1 MPGFRSKA
9 IISRG
14 VEKLGQSELKIGEG
28 IFVIPKVVEW
38 VEKLVEDN
46 NPKAV
51 CASSLGFSRINDL
64 FPSDFLSKVRV
75 VAVDGITPW
84 PPLVSCGLSKFKKRD
99 ERRKIYPARGVVFKD
114 IVFIRKKD
122 IGSEDSED
130 LLFHELV
137 HVVQWEKLGAY
148 RFMIAYCEGFYN
160 YGYRGNPLEEIAY
173 DLKMKFINGNLP
185 DNFIE
190 CIESDAAAIWN
201 GIEPKIQGLKG
212 SGDFPFLQDLKP
224 L

>member
-14 VEKLGQSELKIGEG
+14 VGKLGQSELKIGEG

-46 NPKAV
+46 RSKAV

-64 FPSDFLSKVRV
+64 FPPDFLSKVRV

-84 PPLVSCGLSKFKKRD
+84 PPLVEMGLTEFIKRD
-99 ERRKIYPARGVVFKD
+99 KHRIEYPARGVVFKD
-114 IVFIRKKD
+114 MVFIVKRH
-122 IGSEDSED
+122 IRLEH

-160 YGYRGNPLEEIAY
+160 YRYQGNPLERISY
-173 DLKMKFINGNLP
+173 DLQNKFRNDNVP

-201 GIEPKIQGLKG
+201 GIEPKIQGLKN
-212 SGDFPFLQDLKP
+212 SGKFSFLQDLKP